1 MWTPLEAAANLMTV
15 VCIFLAGR
23 NSVHTWW
30 TGIVASVLFGALF
43 WNVQLY
49 ADVTLQGF
57 FIWTSLAGWILWAAK
72 RKDLM
77 NGKGEVPVT
86 PINRASTKKLIV
98 MLGSA
103 VLVAGAYGFLLH
115 KFTNAYAPW
124 IDSLVLTLSVVA
136 QLLLVA
142 RSVQNWPVWVAVNA
156 LSVPLYWS
164 RELYMTS
171 ILYSVFFVHALW
183 AWKQWLN
190 EMDAAKS
197 AV

>member
-1 MWTPLEAAANLMTV
+1 MWTPLETAANLMTV
-15 VCIFLAGR
+15 VCIYLAGK
-23 NSVHTWW
+23 NHSWTWP
-30 TGIVASVLFGALF
+30 TGILASILFGVLF
-43 WNVQLY
+43 WNSQLY

-57 FIWTSLAGWILWAAK
+57 FIWSSIAGWIVWAK
-72 RKDLM
+72 NIRTL
-77 NGKGEVPVT
+77 VPVPQT
-86 PINRASTKKLIV
+86 PINKASTTKMVV

-103 VLVAGAYGFLLH
+103 VMVAGAYGFLLH

-124 IDSLVLTLSVVA
+124 IDSLVLTLSIVA

-171 ILYSVFFVHALW
+171 ILYAVFFVHALW

-190 EMDAAKS
+190 EMDAAE
-197 AV
+197 VTV

>member
-1 MWTPLEAAANLMTV
+1 MWTPLETAANLMTV
-15 VCIFLAGR
+15 VCIYLAGR

-30 TGIVASVLFGALF
+30 TGIVSSILFGVLF
-43 WNVQLY
+43 WNSQLY

-57 FIWTSLAGWILWAAK
+57 FIWSSIAGWIVWAK
-72 RKDLM
+72 NIKTL
-77 NGKGEVPVT
+77 VPVPQT
-86 PINRASTKKLIV
+86 PINKASTTKMVV

-103 VLVAGAYGFLLH
+103 VMVAGAYGFLLH

-124 IDSLVLTLSVVA
+124 IDSLVLTLSIVA

-142 RSVQNWPVWVAVNA
+142 RSVQNWPVWIAVNA

-171 ILYSVFFVHALW
+171 ILYAVFFVHAFW

-190 EMDAAKS
+190 EMEAEAAR
-197 AV
+197 

>member
-1 MWTPLEAAANLMTV
+1 MWTPLETAANLMTV
-15 VCIFLAGR
+15 ICIFLAGK
-23 NSVHTWW
+23 NHSWTWP
-30 TGIVASVLFGALF
+30 TGILASILFGVLF
-43 WNVQLY
+43 WNSQLY

-57 FIWTSLAGWILWAAK
+57 FIWSSIAGWIVWAK
-72 RKDLM
+72 NIKTL
-77 NGKGEVPVT
+77 VPVPQT
-86 PINRASTKKLIV
+86 PINKASTTKMVV

-103 VLVAGAYGFLLH
+103 VMVAGAYGFLLH

-124 IDSLVLTLSVVA
+124 IDSLVLTLSIVA

-171 ILYSVFFVHALW
+171 ILYAVFFVHALW

-190 EMDAAKS
+190 EMDAAE
-197 AV
+197 VTV

>member
-1 MWTPLEAAANLMTV
+1 MWTPLETAANLMTV
-15 VCIFLAGR
+15 VCIYLAGK
-23 NSVHTWW
+23 NHSWTWP
-30 TGIVASVLFGALF
+30 TGILASILFGVLF
-43 WNVQLY
+43 WNSQLY

-57 FIWTSLAGWILWAAK
+57 FIWSSIAGWIVWAK
-72 RKDLM
+72 NIKTL
-77 NGKGEVPVT
+77 VPVPQT
-86 PINRASTKKLIV
+86 PINKASTTKMVV

-103 VLVAGAYGFLLH
+103 VMVAGAYGFLLH

-124 IDSLVLTLSVVA
+124 IDSLVLTLSIVA

-171 ILYSVFFVHALW
+171 ILYAVFFVHALW

-190 EMDAAKS
+190 EMDAAE
-197 AV
+197 VTV

>member
-1 MWTPLEAAANLMTV
+1 MWTPLETAANLMTV
-15 VCIFLAGR
+15 ICIFFAGK
-23 NSVHTWW
+23 NHSWTWP
-30 TGIVASVLFGALF
+30 TGILASILFGVLF
-43 WNVQLY
+43 WNAQLY

-57 FIWTSLAGWILWAAK
+57 FIWSSIAGWVIWAK
-72 RKDLM
+72 NIKTL
-77 NGKGEVPVT
+77 VPVPQT
-86 PINRASTKKLIV
+86 PINKASTTKMVL

-124 IDSLVLTLSVVA
+124 IDSLVLTLSIVA

-142 RSVQNWPVWVAVNA
+142 RSVQNWPVWIAVNA

-171 ILYSVFFVHALW
+171 ILYAVFFVHALW

-190 EMDAAKS
+190 EIEAEAAR
-197 AV
+197 